1 MPATIEDLRNEE
13 LFRSWEGTSAFS
25 RIITYNG
32 VDADIKLWLQAKEY
46 AVRISQ
52 SVYNIKDANASRGV
66 IYRPS
71 MDFIRICS
79 EIESDEEHDRWW
91 KMTMRAVLFTMVST
105 FGFNDYFVRDD
116 YDDYVIDETEFNLMI
131 DCICPDFC
139 QFPADDTLYDYVKS
153 ILYDIAKEY
162 LKEDFCRYNVID
174 QQIANEDKTTVTN
187 ADEKIIMK
195 ELTDEEKDDAMRKAI
210 EKAMKNLR
218 LNRHWF
224 CILKVLIIHGFAVD
238 FKSAA
243 LFVENI
249 IGNEELAQFNHKID
263 VADLERM
270 HIGPFMDEVSK
281 WQKDA
286 GYRTKGVK
294 TYKRIAQL
302 FEKDLK
308 ESGLI
313 KELK

>member
-153 ILYDIAKEY
+153 ILYDIVKEY

-218 LNRHWF
+218 
-224 CILKVLIIHGFAVD
+224 
-238 FKSAA
+238 SAA

-313 KELK
+313 KDLK